1 MENPPLPRK
10 LKIDLSELELALD
23 TSNWEIGYFLDNET
37 GAVIM
42 VQENTFRDLENIY
55 EEFETEQ
62 EDEELEEPIDLE
74 EILDGMDLHDWE
86 RVILLEAD
94 RVKNELGE
102 RFVRVPVVD
111 SHESFMDMV
120 DFIATVPNAAT
131 RLRLEQ
137 SLRGKGAF
145 RRFKDTLS
153 NFPVE
158 RERWFAFKK
167 QRTQERIQDWLE
179 SIGIEAE

>member
-1 MENPPLPRK
+1 
-10 LKIDLSELELALD
+10 
-23 TSNWEIGYFLDNET
+23 
-37 GAVIM
+37 
-42 VQENTFRDLENIY
+42 
-55 EEFETEQ
+55 
-62 EDEELEEPIDLE
+62 
-74 EILDGMDLHDWE
+74 MDLPDWE
-86 RVILLEAD
+86 RVLLLAAD

-158 RERWFAFKK
+158 RERWFAFKT